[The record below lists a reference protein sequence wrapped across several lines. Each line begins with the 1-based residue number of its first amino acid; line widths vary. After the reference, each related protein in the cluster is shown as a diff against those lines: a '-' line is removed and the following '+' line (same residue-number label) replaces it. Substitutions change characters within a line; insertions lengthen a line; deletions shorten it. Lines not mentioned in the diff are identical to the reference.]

1 MRAAY
6 LGRRVTTWAMGMAR
20 SPPQVGG
27 WSAPGA
33 RLALRPLR
41 VALALHP
48 RRSARTG
55 LMSVPCDLRSLRTSS
70 SSGWQRQPPTMAA
83 TVMPRQAQPRPCPVV
98 PRRSAHHAS
107 PDAAALLPA
116 ARSAAL
122 LWSGGAPERAACSR
136 APVLQSARAPERPC
150 SRAPVLQASRE
161 SQCRDGRCIPDS
173 HTARRTPGG
182 LGSGNYSASA
192 YVGPSARA
200 ARRTPRVAQS
210 PVLAGDYC
218 AVNCWPLQACA
229 VPRVRACV
237 CACVVCATCGWLV
250 SA

>member
-1 MRAAY
+1 MEAALDHPPPPSHPSRACDNARLDNKPPICARPTTRRGQRGGGRVRAAY
-6 LGRRVTTWAMGMAR
+6 LGRRVTTWAMCMAR

-55 LMSVPCDLRSLRTSS
+55 LMPVPCDLRSLRTSS

-83 TVMPRQAQPRPCPVV
+83 TVMPRQAEPRPCPVV

-122 LWSGGAPERAACSR
+122 LWSGGAPECAACSR

-150 SRAPVLQASRE
+150 SRLHGRVSVVMGAASK
-161 SQCRDGRCIPDS
+161 
-173 HTARRTPGG
+173 TATP
-182 LGSGNYSASA
+182 L
-192 YVGPSARA
+192 A
-200 ARRTPRVAQS
+200 AHRV
-210 PVLAGDYC
+210 
-218 AVNCWPLQACA
+218 
-229 VPRVRACV
+229 
-237 CACVVCATCGWLV
+237 V
-250 SA
+250 SAAPTIRPQRT